1 MRSQQAVPADQPSA
15 SKGWNRFVI
24 AFTLIVMLA
33 AGLRLYAVVT
43 ANLWLDEYW
52 TMELACGRDTV
63 HMHLPLNVLLPS
75 LPSLS
80 SLADAR
86 PWWTIPGSLS
96 QVTHPPLFFLLLRG
110 WWAML
115 GGSDIA
121 ARLLPWTASMAAVIL
136 MFVVAR
142 RINGPKAALWA
153 ALLMA
158 ISGQQIFYAQEI
170 RSYSLIVALGLGAL
184 AALIDV
190 ERHGASVRRLAVL
203 AALAYALVMTHYFTV
218 GLVAA
223 LAVYAAIRLPRPDA
237 VRVALAFAA
246 AAVAFAVTWGPFM
259 LKQHAAMGLENV
271 GGAAFLLEHGPHH
284 IAHTFVR
291 FLAVPAQP
299 LAPAT
304 YMNPAGIPPK
314 LAWIGLPAF
323 LAPLL
328 WLRRRPDLLVWYLW
342 VAGVVA
348 PLLALDLSRSSMHL
362 AFPRYTLLA
371 APGIFAVFGAGFESL
386 KGYWQYVPPAVLVI
400 VCARLLPVSLQQP
413 QTKDDW
419 QPIATIAA
427 QSMGPD
433 GALVVT
439 APPGWARATY
449 LYVAHYLGPVNR
461 PVAILNAPASPQLLA
476 ELRTH
481 SPVWVINGW
490 AGGPPVFGPVRFRPL
505 ASANVGD
512 FGQLEWPK

>member
-1 MRSQQAVPADQPSA
+1 V
-15 SKGWNRFVI
+15 
-24 AFTLIVMLA
+24 LLA
-33 AGLRLYAVVT
+33 AGLRLHAVVT

-52 TMELACGRDTV
+52 TMELACGRDTT
-63 HMHLPLNVLLPS
+63 HMHLPVNVLLPS

-110 WWAML
+110 WWALL

-121 ARLLPWTASMAAVIL
+121 ARLLPWTASMTAVVL
-136 MFVVAR
+136 MYFVAR

-184 AALIDV
+184 AALIDI
-190 ERHGASVRRLAVL
+190 ERRGASVRRLAVL
-203 AALAYALVMTHYFTV
+203 AALTYALLMTHYFTV
-218 GLVAA
+218 GLLAA
-223 LAVYAAIRLPRPDA
+223 FVVYAAIRLPRRDT
-237 VRVALAFAA
+237 VRVALAFAVA
-246 AAVAFAVTWGPFM
+246 AAAFAVTWGPFM
-259 LKQHAAMGLENV
+259 LKQHAAMGLETV
-271 GGAAFLLEHGPHH
+271 GGAAFLLEHSPHH
-284 IAHTFVR
+284 VAHAFAR
-291 FLAVPAQP
+291 LLAVPAQP
-299 LAPAT
+299 LAPAS

-314 LAWIGLPAF
+314 LAWVGLPLF
-323 LAPLL
+323 LAPLF
-328 WLRRRPDLLVWYLW
+328 WIRRRPDLLVWYLW
-342 VAGVVA
+342 VAGVVT

-371 APGIFAVFGAGFESL
+371 APGIFAVFAAGYEWI
-386 KGYWQYVPPAVLVI
+386 KGLWQYVPPAVVTL
-400 VCARLLPVSLQQP
+400 VCARLLPASLQQP

-439 APPGWARATY
+439 APPGWERATY

-461 PVAILNAPASPQLLA
+461 PVAILNVPASPQLLA
-476 ELRTH
+476 ELHAH

-490 AGGPPVFGPVRFRPL
+490 RGAPPVFGPGRLRPL
-505 ASANVGD
+505 ASDKVGD
-512 FGQLEWPK
+512 FGQLEWPQ